1 MMKFEKDI
9 EVVNDGGIYAASINL
24 GNHLLTGDEPVEAG
38 GQDLGP
44 TSHQFLLSSLGN
56 CIAITLRMYA
66 QRKQWDVKK
75 ISVFLNIENVR
86 DGAEEKNII
95 HKKVFLEGPL
105 TEEQRTRLMF
115 ISNKCPIHK
124 FLTGNIEIQS

>member
-1 MMKFEKDI
+1 MKFEKDI
-9 EVVNDGGIYAASINL
+9 EIVNDGGIYATSINL
-24 GNHLLTGDEPVEAG
+24 GNHLLTGDEPVKAG
-38 GQDLGP
+38 GQDSGP
-44 TSHQFLLSSLGN
+44 TSHQFLLSALGN

-86 DGAEEKNII
+86 DGMEEKNII
-95 HKKVFLEGPL
+95 HKKVLLEGPL

-124 FLTGNIEIQS
+124 FLTGKIEIQS